1 MKRYL
6 YNYQT
11 VVTFSQPIANHY
23 LLLRCQP
30 MSGTYMRIDEEH
42 LIVSPGYRVCRGID
56 AFGNRLVYG
65 GQREEHT
72 TLAYVSTGIVEMSQ
86 YVSRTDR
93 GISPMYLV
101 DTPLTMLDLGQAAA
115 WLETSRGLFPS
126 KDTGQAEKA
135 MAICHHVY
143 GIMSYMPL
151 TTTVDTPAKE
161 IFNVRRGVCQDYAH
175 LMIALCRL
183 CSIPARYVCG
193 FVEGT
198 GETHAWVEIHDGY
211 SWLGFD
217 PTNDRRITYGYVKL
231 AHGRDASDC
240 PVNRGVYL
248 GNATQ
253 QNIVGV
259 TLVEL

>member
-11 VVTFSQPIANHY
+11 VVRFSQPVTNHY

-42 LIVSPGYRVCRGID
+42 LVVSPDYRMCRGID
-56 AFGNRLVYG
+56 AFGNRLIYG
-65 GQREEHT
+65 GNREEHT
-72 TLAYVSTGIVEMSQ
+72 KLAYISTGIVEMSH
-86 YVSRTDR
+86 YVTRTER
-93 GISPMYLV
+93 SISPMYLV
-101 DTPLTMLDLGQAAA
+101 DTPLTMLNLEQVAA
-115 WLETSRGLFPS
+115 WLETAQALL
-126 KDTGQAEKA
+126 KDAKGQADKA
-135 MAICHHVY
+135 MEICHYVY
-143 GIMSYMPL
+143 GIMEYMPL
-151 TTTVDTPAKE
+151 TTTVDTPANE
-161 IFNVRRGVCQDYAH
+161 VFALHRGVCQDYAH
-175 LMIALCRL
+175 LMIALCRT

-198 GETHAWVEIHDGY
+198 GETHAWVEVHDGY

-217 PTNDRRITYGYVKL
+217 PTNDRRIDYGYVKI

-253 QNIVGV
+253 QNIVNV